1 MCVTVPRPDQFMPT
15 SRLDNSA
22 SLVEA
27 SSLST
32 VDLFSGLPAEC
43 LRALE
48 DGSEVRDVPAGRLIF
63 RTGDTGQ
70 RLFVLE
76 KGAVHTYRMSGRNK
90 LIIAELQPP
99 AIFGEMAFVGQSL
112 YHCSAETTEPARIRV
127 LERSGLDVLLD
138 QYPVITRRLLEL
150 VSERF
155 VRVLLD
161 LESTSFRQL
170 VPRIALLLLD
180 RAQDDTVENL
190 THKDI
195 AGRLRVYR
203 ESVTSALGE
212 LRRAGILAIDR
223 KCIRILDRPRLE
235 RASRE

>member
-1 MCVTVPRPDQFMPT
+1 MTNPRSELAAT
-15 SRLDNSA
+15 
-22 SLVEA
+22 LVEA
-27 SSLST
+27 ASLST
-32 VDLFSGLPAEC
+32 VDLFRDLPEAC
-43 LRALE
+43 LRAIE
-48 DGSEVRDVPAGRLIF
+48 TGSEVRDVAAGRLIF
-63 RTGDTGQ
+63 RAGETGQ

-90 LIIAELQPP
+90 LIIAELKPP

-127 LERSGLDVLLD
+127 VERRALESLLEE
-138 QYPVITRRLLEL
+138 YPVITRRLLEL

-170 VPRIALLLLD
+170 VPRIATLLLD
-180 RAQDDTVENL
+180 RAEDDVVKDL

-195 AGRLRVYR
+195 AERLRVYR

-212 LRRAGILAIDR
+212 LRRAGIIGVDR
-223 KCIRILDRPRLE
+223 KRIRILNRARLE

>member
-1 MCVTVPRPDQFMPT
+1 MTDPRSELAAT
-15 SRLDNSA
+15 
-22 SLVEA
+22 LVEA
-27 SSLST
+27 ASLST
-32 VDLFSGLPAEC
+32 VDLFRDLPEVC
-43 LRALE
+43 LRAIE
-48 DGSEVRDVPAGRLIF
+48 NGSEVRDEPAGRLIF
-63 RTGDTGQ
+63 RAGETGQ

-76 KGAVHTYRMSGRNK
+76 KGGVHTYRMSGRNK
-90 LIIAELQPP
+90 LIIAELKPP

-112 YHCSAETTEPARIRV
+112 YHCSAETTEAARIRV
-127 LERSGLDVLLD
+127 IERSDLESLLD
-138 QYPVITRRLLEL
+138 EYPVITRRLLEL

-170 VPRIALLLLD
+170 VPRTATLLLE
-180 RAQDDTVENL
+180 RAEDDIVKDL

-195 AGRLRVYR
+195 ADRLRVYR

-212 LRRAGILAIDR
+212 LRRAGIIAVDR
-223 KCIRILDRPRLE
+223 KRIRILNRARLE

>member
-1 MCVTVPRPDQFMPT
+1 MAIDGHERA
-15 SRLDNSA
+15 N

-27 SSLST
+27 VSLST
-32 VDLFSGLPAEC
+32 VELFVGLPDAC

-48 DGSEVRDVPAGRLIF
+48 NRSDAREVAAGIVIF
-63 RTGDTGQ
+63 RTGETGQ

-76 KGAVHTYRMSGRNK
+76 KGGVHTFRPSGTNR
-90 LIIAELQPP
+90 LIIAELKPP

-112 YHCSAETTEPARIRV
+112 YHCSAETTEPSRIRTIGRTE
-127 LERSGLDVLLD
+127 LESLLD
-138 QYPVITRRLLEL
+138 EYPVITRRLLEL

-155 VRVLLD
+155 VRVLLE
-161 LESTSFRQL
+161 LESTSFQGLLAR
-170 VPRIALLLLD
+170 VASLLLD
-180 RAQDDTVENL
+180 RAQDGLIQDL

-195 AGRLRVYR
+195 AEHLRVYR

-212 LRRAGILAIDR
+212 LRRAGIIAVDR
-223 KCIRILDRPRLE
+223 KRIRILNRPRLE

>member
-1 MCVTVPRPDQFMPT
+1 MTNPRSELAAT
-15 SRLDNSA
+15 
-22 SLVEA
+22 LVEA
-27 SSLST
+27 ASLST
-32 VDLFSGLPAEC
+32 VDLFRDLPEAC
-43 LRALE
+43 LRAIE
-48 DGSEVRDVPAGRLIF
+48 NGSEVRDVAAGRLIF
-63 RTGDTGQ
+63 RAGETGQ

-90 LIIAELQPP
+90 LIIAELKPP

-127 LERSGLDVLLD
+127 IERSDLESLLD
-138 QYPVITRRLLEL
+138 EYPVITRRLLEL

-170 VPRIALLLLD
+170 VPRIATLLLE
-180 RAQDDTVENL
+180 RAEDDVVKDL

-195 AGRLRVYR
+195 AERLRVYR

-212 LRRAGILAIDR
+212 LRRAGIIGVDR
-223 KCIRILDRPRLE
+223 KRIRILNRGRLE

>member
-1 MCVTVPRPDQFMPT
+1 MRT
-15 SRLDNSA
+15 SRSETRC

-27 SSLST
+27 ASLST
-32 VDLFSGLPAEC
+32 VDLFRGLPHEC
-43 LRALE
+43 LDALE
-48 DGSEVRDVPAGRLIF
+48 AGSEVRDVPAGRLIF

-90 LIIAELQPP
+90 LIIAELTAP
-99 AIFGEMAFVGQSL
+99 AIFGEMALVGQSL
-112 YHCSAETTEPARIRV
+112 CHCSAETTAPARVRV
-127 LERSGLDVLLD
+127 IERGELESLLD
-138 QYPVITRRLLEL
+138 RYPVITRRLLEL

-170 VPRIALLLLD
+170 VPRIASLLLD
-180 RAQDDTVENL
+180 RAQDEVVESL
-190 THKDI
+190 THKEI
-195 AGRLRVYR
+195 AERLRVYR

-212 LRRAGILAIDR
+212 LRRAGIIAVDR
-223 KCIRILDRPRLE
+223 KRIRILNRSRLE

>member
-1 MCVTVPRPDQFMPT
+1 MPI
-15 SRLDNSA
+15 SGPNRSA

-27 SSLST
+27 ASLST
-32 VDLFSGLPAEC
+32 VDLFRDLPEAC

-48 DGSEVRDVPAGRLIF
+48 DASEVRDIAAGRVIF
-63 RTGDTGQ
+63 RAGETGQ

-90 LIIAELQPP
+90 LIVAELKPP
-99 AIFGEMAFVGQSL
+99 AIFGEMAFAGQSL
-112 YHCSAETTEPARIRV
+112 YHCSAETTEPARIRTIGRDE
-127 LERSGLDVLLD
+127 LEAFLAE
-138 QYPVITRRLLEL
+138 YPVVTRRLLEL

-170 VPRIALLLLD
+170 VPRIAALLLE
-180 RAQDDTVENL
+180 RAEDDVVEKL
-190 THKDI
+190 THRDI
-195 AGRLRVYR
+195 AERLRVYR

-212 LRRAGILAIDR
+212 LRRAGIISVER
-223 KCIRILDRPRLE
+223 KRIRILNRARLE